1 MLLEEE
7 GEEEEATWRPF
18 AALKDVAYS
27 TKLWTVDLSSSCRFG
42 MLLLLLSDIVMLLLF
57 SLSDD
62 DDCNID
68 DCLLLD
74 EEYDLL
80 KML

>member
-27 TKLWTVDLSSSCRFG
+27 TKLWTVDLSSSRLG
-42 MLLLLLSDIVMLLLF
+42 MLSLLLSDIVMLLLF